1 MTRGRPETG
10 QQRTR
15 DVCATKGSRTRV
27 RHGAWTL
34 GIVALLAVAGPS
46 AGRADD
52 TSAEDGDFRTR
63 AVLSGERW
71 REPLSRRG
79 VSVAFD
85 ASWTVQGVA
94 TGGYSDRV
102 ASVLS
107 DEDDV
112 EQTLSG
118 RLLLELDTGAAGLW
132 DGGVFTLSV
141 EGRAG
146 SSVLTRAGSIAAVN
160 NDALFPNVVDRYDQ
174 ETAAVTELT
183 YEHAFGE
190 WLCVYGGLLNT
201 AEGDDNAI
209 AGSALSRR
217 RFLNSALLYSLTEDS
232 TVPNVAPG
240 VGIGLEPADE
250 ISGSFSVFGTTE
262 RAGEDPFDGYEG
274 TTFSTEW
281 TVGHDLFGRGGA
293 QTVGF
298 LYGIDGDRTA
308 LGSGRRSLIES
319 ILSGQPLPSSDDDTW
334 AVYYNAHQYV
344 AGSEDHGWGLFLRWG
359 VSDGDPNPVRWTVS
373 GGLGGVGLLP
383 GRDEDA
389 WGAGVYGIG
398 VSDEE
403 LIRVLGIDDEVGGEV
418 YYGVQVA
425 GWMQVTLDVQL
436 VDAGLPRADTALLA
450 GTRVHVEF

>member
-1 MTRGRPETG
+1 MNRGVPRN
-10 QQRTR
+10 RSDR
-15 DVCATKGSRTRV
+15 A
-27 RHGAWTL
+27 GAASGVTSL
-34 GIVALLAVAGPS
+34 AMRAGTALWIAAALAVAGPALAQPTDDG
-46 AGRADD
+46 AGTGDLWSREQATGEGWRA
-52 TSAEDGDFRTR
+52 
-63 AVLSGERW
+63 
-71 REPLSRRG
+71 PLSSRG
-79 VSVAFD
+79 VSLSFD
-85 ASWTVQGVA
+85 ATWTVQGVA
-94 TGGYSDRV
+94 TGGFRDRV

-118 RLLLELDTGAAGLW
+118 NLLLEVDTGAAGLW
-132 DGGVFTLSV
+132 DGGAFTLAV

-160 NDALFPNVVDRYDQ
+160 NDALFPNVIDRYDQ
-174 ETAAVTELT
+174 ETVAVT
-183 YEHAFGE
+183 AFTFEQAVGE
-190 WLCVYGGLLNT
+190 RVSVYGGLLNT

-209 AGSALSRR
+209 AGSALSGR
-217 RFLNSALLYSLTEDS
+217 RFLNAALLYSLTEDS

-240 VGIGLEPADE
+240 AGIGLEPADS
-250 ISGSFSVFGTTE
+250 ISGSVSVFGTTE
-262 RAGEDPFDGYEG
+262 RAGKDPFAGYQG

-281 TVGHDLFGRGGA
+281 TFVHELLGRAGA

-308 LGSGRRSLIES
+308 LGTGRRSLLES
-319 ILSGQPLPSSDDDTW
+319 ILSGQPLPSSSDDTW

-344 AGSEDHGWGLFLRWG
+344 AGDDERGWGLFFRWG
-359 VSDGDPNPVRWTVS
+359 VSDGDPNPVPWSVA

-403 LIRVLGIDDEVGGEV
+403 LIRALGIDDEVGGEV
-418 YYGVQVA
+418 YYGVRLT
-425 GWMQVTLDVQL
+425 GWMQLTLDVQL
-436 VDAGLPRADTALLA
+436 IDPGLPRAGTAVVA
-450 GTRVHVEF
+450 GTRAHVEF